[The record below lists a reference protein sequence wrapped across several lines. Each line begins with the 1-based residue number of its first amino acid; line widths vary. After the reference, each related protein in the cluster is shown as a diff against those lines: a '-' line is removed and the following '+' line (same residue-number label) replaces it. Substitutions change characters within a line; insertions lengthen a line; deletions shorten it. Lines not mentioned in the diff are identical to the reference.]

1 MAENC
6 PKLLDL
12 IPKEKEKMG
21 MEELRYGCSS
31 SDDKKLELT
40 LGLPGDRNSSV
51 KENEKSL
58 FSLGCFSSKNN
69 NGGVI
74 GCGQEQNHNPWSS
87 ISQQNNSP
95 FLQNHHKYQTC
106 PKHHQGLPVM
116 VKESSQPS
124 STRISELQTAEEKA
138 FSPPS
143 VNTAVLNSSQKRY
156 TYFSL
161 LNFCFWK
168 LKLN

>member
-21 MEELRYGCSS
+21 VEELGYGCSS
-31 SDDKKLELT
+31 SDDKKLELR
-40 LGLPGDRNSSV
+40 LGVPGDINSSNR
-51 KENEKSL
+51 ENEKSL

-95 FLQNHHKYQTC
+95 FLQNHHNYQTR

-161 LNFCFWK
+161 LNFCF
-168 LKLN
+168 